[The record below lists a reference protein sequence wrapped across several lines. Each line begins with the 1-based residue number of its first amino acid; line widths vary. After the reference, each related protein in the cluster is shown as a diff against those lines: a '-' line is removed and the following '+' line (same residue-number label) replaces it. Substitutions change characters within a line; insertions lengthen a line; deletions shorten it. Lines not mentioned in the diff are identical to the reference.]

1 MTKSELIQ
9 NAQSKTRH
17 LPLTRIRNA
26 EQVQKSYTQSVIL
39 KMFMLAGY
47 TLSDAREWTKKVG
60 KMEPDKVANL
70 ILSMSIP

>member
-17 LPLTRIRNA
+17 LPITQLRNA

-47 TLSDAREWTKKVG
+47 TLGESRGWSKKVG
-60 KMEPDKVANL
+60 NMPPDKVANL
-70 ILSMSIP
+70 ILSMVPK